1 MKNKR
6 PSYHGYR
13 FPPDIISH
21 AVWLYHRFCL
31 SFRDVEDLL
40 AERGIMV
47 SYETIRQWCRKFGPQ
62 YARRLKRRQG
72 RLGDTWHLD
81 ELFVNI
87 RGQQHY
93 LWRAVDQDGD
103 VIDILVQR
111 RRDRRA
117 AERFFRRLLKSQG
130 SEPRRLVTDK
140 FRSYA
145 VAQRTV
151 MPSVIHDTGR
161 YKNNRAEVSHQ
172 PTRQRERQMRRFKST
187 AQAQRFLSVHGIIQ
201 NLFRVGRHL
210 LRAANQRVLRARA
223 VLVWN
228 AVACA

>member
-1 MKNKR
+1 MNNDA

-13 FPPDIISH
+13 FPPEIISH

-47 SYETIRQWCRKFGPQ
+47 TYETVRQWCRKFGPE

-81 ELFVNI
+81 ELFVTI
-87 RGQQHY
+87 QGQQHY

-103 VIDILVQR
+103 VIDILVQP

-117 AERFFRRLLKSQG
+117 AERFFRKLLKGQG
-130 SEPRRLVTDK
+130 REPRRLVTDK
-140 FRSYA
+140 LRSYA
-145 VAQRTV
+145 AAQRTV

-161 YKNNRAEVSHQ
+161 YANNRAEVSHQ
-172 PTRQRERQMRRFKST
+172 PTRQRERQMRRFKSS
-187 AQAQRFLSVHGIIQ
+187 AQTQRFLSVHGITQ

-210 LRAANQRVLRARA
+210 LRAVNHRILRARA
-223 VLVWN
+223 FLVWN
-228 AVACA
+228 AVTCA